1 MQPCIL
7 PWINF
12 STNTFGRPR
21 TCGYADQPTVK
32 QNSKM
37 KNSTIESE
45 WNNDYFKSI
54 RKDFLRGEWPENCKR
69 CKYVEELDGSSK
81 RIEENKY
88 HYETNKHLLDTTA
101 PDGSVNYY
109 PPQIDIRVGTICNLK
124 CIHCGTGASSKWNE
138 DKDMLNKYPNTEF
151 YNADNKWIEQDSYI
165 WDNIKENLNQTK
177 RFNFLGGEPFAN
189 KQHNRFI
196 GEVYNTPAAKEISL
210 SYVSNGTLL
219 TEKMFSQLVQFKE
232 LIIRLSLD
240 AIGIPGEYFRFPIKW
255 DQFKTKLEL
264 MQRFAKENSHIDI
277 GVQWTCSNVSMFYLT
292 DTYDFIRHEYPDI
305 RFIFCNHVEWPEHM
319 SAQTL
324 PLEIKLA
331 AAERI
336 QAYDFGD
343 DAEYVPFYVNHML
356 EKDRWSDQGTVFMNY
371 LDDLDNARNI
381 SWRKSFKEMELE
393 KYDNNRQS
401 TKRSSTKSIQDIS

>member
-88 HYETNKHLLDTTA
+88 HYETNKHLIDTTA
-101 PDGSVNYY
+101 PDGSVDYY

-138 DKDMLNKYPNTEF
+138 DKAMLDKYPNTEF
-151 YNADNKWIEQDSYI
+151 YNTDNKWIEQDSYI
-165 WDNIKENLNQTK
+165 WDNIKENLDQTK

-189 KQHNRFI
+189 KQHNCFI
-196 GEVYNTPAAKEISL
+196 GEVYNTPAAKE
-210 SYVSNGTLL
+210 
-219 TEKMFSQLVQFKE
+219 
-232 LIIRLSLD
+232 
-240 AIGIPGEYFRFPIKW
+240 
-255 DQFKTKLEL
+255 
-264 MQRFAKENSHIDI
+264 
-277 GVQWTCSNVSMFYLT
+277 
-292 DTYDFIRHEYPDI
+292 
-305 RFIFCNHVEWPEHM
+305 
-319 SAQTL
+319 
-324 PLEIKLA
+324 
-331 AAERI
+331 
-336 QAYDFGD
+336 
-343 DAEYVPFYVNHML
+343 
-356 EKDRWSDQGTVFMNY
+356 
-371 LDDLDNARNI
+371 
-381 SWRKSFKEMELE
+381 
-393 KYDNNRQS
+393 
-401 TKRSSTKSIQDIS
+401 SS